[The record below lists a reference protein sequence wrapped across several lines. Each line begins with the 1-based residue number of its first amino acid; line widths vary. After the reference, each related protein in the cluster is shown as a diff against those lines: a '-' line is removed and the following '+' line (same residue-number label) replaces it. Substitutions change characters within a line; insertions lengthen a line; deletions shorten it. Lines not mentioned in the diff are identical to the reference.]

1 MKRSIINFSLTGEC
15 ICGVPSDNNV
25 KTKTIRMKKIVAL
38 LMGCVFLLSCHKQLE
53 KFPLDAPSSATFLR
67 TEAELRAALVGCF
80 SPLNFRF
87 GENPY
92 IHVFDMFSD
101 IATNRDVTPH
111 AMWGVATTNYV
122 NTIWNNMYNVISRCN
137 FLLENV
143 QRIETTNTQLVTQ
156 STGEAKFLRAYCY
169 ATLSDFYGGVPL
181 VTKTLNLSEAYV
193 SKNTKAEV
201 VDFILKEL
209 NEAAD
214 MLTTTN
220 QPNTM
225 VVSKGAAWA
234 LASRVALYNERWND
248 AATAASKVMAL
259 EGSEYVLH
267 PSYGAITMR
276 AGKTSKEVIWAIQFN
291 YNDIFHET
299 PLTFRSRM
307 AGGFSNRMPVQALVD
322 SYECTDGLAID
333 ESPLYNPA
341 QPFANRDPRLA
352 LTIALPGS
360 VYYGYQFETHKD
372 SLMCWNYNVTP
383 AVRVANLDATHTFAS
398 FSGYCWRKYA
408 DPTETHTTRSDINPI
423 VIRYAEV
430 LLNYAEAKIEGN
442 QVDESVYTAINKVR
456 QRAGMPIITSGKTIP
471 ELRSIVRKERKVEF
485 AGEGTRYFDIKRW
498 NIIANVLNGPCYGR
512 IPRGFLSSAP
522 AIDEN
527 GTPDYTA
534 VANRAD
540 MRVIQTRI
548 FTAPANYLWPI
559 PDIEIQTNHNLEQN
573 PGY

>member
-1 MKRSIINFSLTGEC
+1 
-15 ICGVPSDNNV
+15 
-25 KTKTIRMKKIVAL
+25 MKKICFIFS
-38 LMGCVFLLSCHKQLE
+38 CVLLLSCHKELD

-67 TEAELRAALVGCF
+67 TEAELKAELVGCY
-80 SPLNFRF
+80 SPLNLRF

-111 AMWGVATTNYV
+111 AMWSTATTNYV
-122 NTIWNNMYNVISRCN
+122 NNIWNTMYQIISRCN

-143 QRIETTNTQLVTQ
+143 SRVTTSNTELVTQ

-169 ATLSDFYGGVPL
+169 SLLSDFYGGVPL
-181 VTKTLNLSEAYV
+181 VTTTLNLSDAFV
-193 SKNTKAEV
+193 SKNSKAEV

-209 NEAAD
+209 NEAAE
-214 MLTTTN
+214 MLQQTN

-234 LASRVALYNERWND
+234 IASRVALYNERWNE
-248 AATAASKVMAL
+248 AVTAAGKVMAL
-259 EGSEYVLH
+259 EGSEYLLH
-267 PSYGAITMR
+267 PNYADVTMR

-307 AGGFSNRMPVQALVD
+307 AGGFSNRIPVQSLVD
-322 SYECTDGLAID
+322 SYDCIDGLSID
-333 ESPLYNPA
+333 QSPLYDPA
-341 QPFANRDPRLA
+341 KPFVNRDPRLGM
-352 LTIALPGS
+352 TIALPGTT
-360 VYYGYQFETHKD
+360 YYGYQFETHKD
-372 SLMCWNYNVTP
+372 SLQCWNYNVTP
-383 AVRVANLDATHTFAS
+383 ATRVANLDATHTFAS

-408 DPTETHTTRSDINPI
+408 DPKETHTTRSDINPI

-442 QVDESVYTAINKVR
+442 QVDETVYAAINKVR
-456 QRAGMPIITSGKTIP
+456 LRVGMPVIEEGKSIE
-471 ELRSIVRKERKVEF
+471 ELRSIVRKERKAEL
-485 AGEGTRYFDIKRW
+485 AGEGSRYFDIIRW
-498 NIIANVLNGPCYGR
+498 KIAEEVLNGPCYGR
-512 IPRGFLSSAP
+512 VPRGYLSSAP
-522 AIDEN
+522 VIDEN
-527 GTPDYTA
+527 GTPDYST

-548 FTAPANYLWPI
+548 FNAPTNYVWPI
-559 PDIEIQTNHNLEQN
+559 PDIEIQTNKNLVQN
-573 PGY
+573 DGY

>member
-1 MKRSIINFSLTGEC
+1 
-15 ICGVPSDNNV
+15 
-25 KTKTIRMKKIVAL
+25 MKKIFAIL
-38 LMGCVFLLSCHKQLE
+38 FGCIFLLSCHKELE

-80 SPLNFRF
+80 SPLTFRF

-92 IHVFDMFSD
+92 MHVFDMFSD
-101 IATNRDVTPH
+101 IAANRDVTPH
-111 AMWGVATTNYV
+111 AMWGIATTGYV
-122 NTIWNNMYNVISRCN
+122 NTVWNNMYSVISRCN

-143 QRIETTNTQLVTQ
+143 QRVETTNTAFVTQ
-156 STGEAKFLRAYCY
+156 ATGEAKFLRAYCY

-181 VTKTLNLSEAYV
+181 ITNTLKLSEAYV
-193 SKNTKAEV
+193 SKNSKAEV
-201 VDFILKEL
+201 ADFVLKEL

-214 MLTTTN
+214 MLTVTN
-220 QPNTM
+220 SPNTM
-225 VVSKGAAWA
+225 TVSKGAAWA

-259 EGSEYVLH
+259 EGTQYVLH
-267 PSYGAITMR
+267 PNYGDITLR

-291 YNDIFHET
+291 YNDIFQET
-299 PLTFRSRM
+299 PLSFRSRM
-307 AGGFSNRMPVQALVD
+307 AAGFSNRMPVQSLVD
-322 SYECTDGLAID
+322 SYECTDGLPID
-333 ESPLYNPA
+333 ESPLYDPA
-341 QPFANRDPRLA
+341 HPFVNRDPRLGM
-352 LTIALPGS
+352 TIALPGS

-372 SLMCWNYNVTP
+372 SVMCWNYNVTP

-408 DPTETHTTRSDINPI
+408 DPKEEHTTRSDINPI
-423 VIRYAEV
+423 VIRYGEV

-442 QVDESVYTAINKVR
+442 QVDESVYAAINKIR
-456 QRAGMPIITSGKTIP
+456 QRTGVGMPAITPGKTIP
-471 ELRSIVRKERKVEF
+471 ELRSIVRKERKVEL
-485 AGEGTRYFDIKRW
+485 AGEGTRYFDVIRW
-498 NIIANVLNGPCYGR
+498 KIAEKVLNGPCYGR

-527 GTPDYTA
+527 GTPDYSG

-540 MRVIQTRI
+540 MRVIQERI
-548 FTAPANYLWPI
+548 FKAGVNYVWPI
-559 PDIEIQTNHNLEQN
+559 PDIEIQTNGNLEQN